1 MWRGTEGLNKQI
13 NIRGGV
19 NNKEAEE
26 FCAVVRKDIMGEIGG
41 EICCGCEGKCVLTL
55 QCISVRSNQ

>member
-1 MWRGTEGLNKQI
+1 MWRGTERLNKQI

-26 FCAVVRKDIMGEIGG
+26 FCAVVRKDVKGEIGE
-41 EICCGCEGKCVLTL
+41 EICCGCEGK
-55 QCISVRSNQ
+55 

>member
-41 EICCGCEGKCVLTL
+41 GKFAVA
-55 QCISVRSNQ
+55 VKENVF